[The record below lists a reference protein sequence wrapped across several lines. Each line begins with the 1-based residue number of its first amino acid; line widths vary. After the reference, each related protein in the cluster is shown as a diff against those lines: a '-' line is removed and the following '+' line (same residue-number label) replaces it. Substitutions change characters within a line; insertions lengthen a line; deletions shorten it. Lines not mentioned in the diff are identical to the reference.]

1 MNILSK
7 GVQSTSMG
15 FGDLGKKSVLKR
27 TKIEYSAAE
36 PLADKIASHPITID
50 LIEDLF
56 DFLF

>member
-1 MNILSK
+1 
-7 GVQSTSMG
+7 MG